1 MRRWMIAVTAML
13 LMPWMVSLVWMR
25 AEGMESEV
33 AAREAAGQA
42 ENGEKTEYG
51 KAAESA
57 SDSGDGEEAALT
69 GGGKAYAGGTG
80 EAAADKRAVV
90 GSAKAGQE
98 ADGAIRDADA
108 RAGTGMLQGD
118 AAAPEKAGNPESSGQ
133 ELIRRKILVERKG
146 IRTYIDL
153 EDYLPGVMACQID
166 GDYEMEA
173 LKCQAVIA
181 RTYIHRLMD
190 GRTEIYEEELDM
202 DYLGE
207 GEEYQGENREKLLG
221 RLKRCQEAAEATRGV
236 VMQYENRCILPLFHG
251 ISAGRTRTGAAD
263 FPYLQSV
270 ESTAD
275 TKREDYM
282 QVLEW
287 SCPEF
292 AAAVSRIPGAAAV
305 TADQVPGQI
314 QTVKKD
320 DAGYMEE
327 IRIGTGTCTG
337 DEIQYALGLPSP
349 CFSLE
354 GNGDIIRVRV
364 RGKGH
369 GYGLSQAGA
378 DAMAKS
384 GWGYEDILNHYY
396 KNISLISE

>member
-1 MRRWMIAVTAML
+1 MRRWVIAVTAML

-25 AEGMESEV
+25 AAGMESEV

-42 ENGEKTEYG
+42 ENGEKAEYDRDAG
-51 KAAESA
+51 TVEDAES
-57 SDSGDGEEAALT
+57 GEGAALT
-69 GGGKAYAGGTG
+69 GGSNQFGKEMGEEDAIAAGGKAESRNREAGSG
-80 EAAADKRAVV
+80 
-90 GSAKAGQE
+90 
-98 ADGAIRDADA
+98 
-108 RAGTGMLQGD
+108 
-118 AAAPEKAGNPESSGQ
+118 PENSEQTVK
-133 ELIRRKILVERKG
+133 RRKILVERKG
-146 IRTYIDL
+146 VRTYMDL
-153 EDYLPGVMACQID
+153 EDYLPGVMVCQMD
-166 GDYEMEA
+166 GDYEMEV

-207 GEEYQGENREKLLG
+207 GEGYQGEYREKLLG
-221 RLKRCQEAAEATRGV
+221 RLKRCQEAAEATSGV
-236 VMQYENRCILPLFHG
+236 VMQQENRCILPLFHA

-287 SCPEF
+287 SRSEF
-292 AAAVSRIPGAAAV
+292 AAAISQIPGAASV
-305 TADQVPGQI
+305 TADQLPSQI

-327 IRIGTGTCTG
+327 IRIGTGICSG
-337 DEIQYALGLPSP
+337 DEVQYALGLPSP

-354 GNGDIIRVRV
+354 GDGDIIRVRV
-364 RGKGH
+364 RGRGH

-378 DAMAKS
+378 EEMAKS